1 MKKENGILKLLN
13 IRPEETGA
21 VLLLI
26 VFSFFTGLTLS
37 FYFTASNAIFLK
49 HFPSRMISLSYVASG
64 VAVYLAW
71 LVLSR
76 IDRKLSIPM
85 QLVLKFIFVF
95 STVLAITFWVWIYD
109 TPAAAFVMFT
119 WIRVLVY
126 ITLITF
132 WGMAG
137 KLFSIRQGKR
147 VFGLIGIG
155 EVVSILIGYF
165 SIPLLLNVLKAKDL
179 LFVSSGALLI
189 CLLITLL
196 IIRRFRAQLTD
207 IPAAAVPEN
216 AKQKRK
222 ETTYIRLLKQPYFR
236 YISLM
241 AFLPIFG
248 YLFVDFLFLDQTKQE
263 FADNPEMISGFLGLF
278 LGFTSF
284 IELIFKFIS
293 GRLLSKY
300 GLKISLM
307 ALPAVL
313 LFSGTLSAF
322 FGTLYGSLGLFFALI
337 ALARLFERS
346 IRGSIYEPSFQLLY
360 QPIPESQ
367 RLVFQ
372 NQIEGIPK
380 ALSTIVTGEVIY
392 LLSSVKVL
400 NIVHF
405 NYFYVLVLAFWIW
418 AALQMYKEYRT
429 TIRAKLAAM
438 RESSSQDQIPE
449 VPEPVEPDPVGA
461 VPARYSFEE
470 LHAMCS
476 APDAT
481 TRCEAAE
488 LLAETGRYNAYRSI
502 QMLLNDPE
510 PAVKKAAILSAGKI
524 KRFELWSGII
534 ENLGNAEYGN
544 TAAIAAISIG
554 SSILPEIERHFSS
567 LENKREAS
575 LRIIRIYK
583 EIGGELSIKYLR
595 NKIYHPD
602 KDIRYHV
609 LLALSELEY
618 QATGSEHPAIKQT
631 IDELAETMVWCM
643 SSWFDVISGK
653 PENPLHQ
660 ALEQEIHEKKESIF
674 LLLSLIFESK
684 TIRYIREN
692 IEGKDAKAR
701 MYAMEVCDMTV
712 SADIKD
718 LILSLFDEVSMKEK
732 LERFLP
738 LYPQQS
744 LSMAERL
751 SDIINKDYGKVNKWT
766 KACAMRMLAES
777 QMPQPALRQLLS
789 AGCYNPDP
797 LLKDTALREFL
808 RFFPD
813 NPRPPS
819 LPEPALYD
827 RVVLLRKCSLFEH
840 MDEQILSGFAGSW
853 NEMPAHVSGVFLLK
867 TGGNPK
873 LWIQDEVLKEFL
885 LGFRRSLSD
894 EQIRMEL
901 NLNEITYE

>member
-1 MKKENGILKLLN
+1 MKKESGILKLLN
-13 IRPEETGA
+13 IRPEESGA
-21 VLLLI
+21 VMLLI

-71 LVLSR
+71 LILSR
-76 IDRKLSIPM
+76 IDRKLSIPK

-95 STVLAITFWVWIYD
+95 TTVLGITFWVWIYD
-109 TPAAAFVMFT
+109 SPAAAFVMFT

-165 SIPLLLNVLKAKDL
+165 SIPILLKVLKAKDL
-179 LFVSSGALLI
+179 LFVSSGSLLI

-196 IIRRFRAQLTD
+196 IIRRFHAQLTD
-207 IPAAAVPEN
+207 LPAASKPDKIK
-216 AKQKRK
+216 KQDR
-222 ETTYIRLLKQPYFR
+222 ETTYLRLLKQPYFR

-278 LGFTSF
+278 LGFTAF
-284 IELIFKFIS
+284 IELVFKFVS
-293 GRLLSKY
+293 GRILNKY

-313 LFSGTLSAF
+313 LFSSILSAF
-322 FGTLYGSLGLFFALI
+322 FGTLYGTLGLFFALI

-380 ALSTIVTGEVIY
+380 ALSTIVTGAVIY

-418 AALQMYKEYRT
+418 AALQMYREYRT
-429 TIRAKLAAM
+429 IIRTKLASM
-438 RESSSQDQIPE
+438 RESGKSEKPPE
-449 VPEPVEPDPVGA
+449 VQDSPVVEQEIPSFVPHNFDELNVMCNAADPDI
-461 VPARYSFEE
+461 R
-470 LHAMCS
+470 L
-476 APDAT
+476 
-481 TRCEAAE
+481 EAAR

-502 QMLLNDPE
+502 QGLLNDPE
-510 PAVKKAAILSAGKI
+510 PAVKKAALIAAGRI
-524 KRFELWSGII
+524 KRFELWSAII
-534 ENLGNAEYGN
+534 EHLSIPEYGN
-544 TAAIAAISIG
+544 TAALAAVSIG
-554 SSILPEIERHFSS
+554 TSILPEVERHFAG
-567 LENKREAS
+567 LEHNREAS

-583 EIGGELSIKYLR
+583 EIGGDLSIKYLR

-609 LLALSELEY
+609 LLALSEMEY
-618 QATGSEHPAIKQT
+618 QATAAEHPAIKQT
-631 IDELAETMVWCM
+631 IDEIAEAMVWCM
-643 SSWFDVISGK
+643 AAWFDVAAGSDK
-653 PENPLHQ
+653 NQLQQ
-660 ALEQEIHEKKESIF
+660 ALDFEIHEKKESIF

-718 LILSLFDEVSMKEK
+718 LILSLFDEIGMREK

-738 LYPQQS
+738 KYPQES
-744 LSMAERL
+744 LPAADRL

-766 KACAMRMLAES
+766 KACAIRMLPGSTLENS
-777 QMPQPALRQLLS
+777 ALRQLLS
-789 AGCYNPDP
+789 ANCYNPDP
-797 LLKDTALREFL
+797 LLQDTALRAF
-808 RFFPD
+808 RQVFPESGDPPAFSD
-813 NPRPPS
+813 NS
-819 LPEPALYD
+819 IFDNIL
-827 RVVLLRKCSLFEH
+827 LLRKSSLFTQ
-840 MDEQILSGFAGSW
+840 MNEQILSGLAVRW
-853 NEMPAHVSGVFLLK
+853 NDLPAPDSGVFILTDRNK
-867 TGGNPK
+867 PK
-873 LWIQDEVLKEFL
+873 LWIREEDLKEFL
-885 LGFRRSLSD
+885 LGFRIILPD
-894 EQIRMEL
+894 EQIRREL
-901 NLNEITYE
+901 TLNENTYA